1 MSKMILILG
10 STGTGKSTSLRNFK
24 KGEAQVIACS
34 GKDLPIRSDVQVA
47 KPSNYTSLYKA
58 ITATTAP
65 VVVIDDL
72 NYMMVA
78 DEFARAGEK
87 SYDKFTDFAVS
98 LDNVFKLIKAKD
110 ADPDVLA
117 ILKKYDKLSTEE
129 KELKKKIKAEAAELQ
144 MKTKA
149 TIEALTDEEAY
160 ALLRCKWIEPITVGL
175 KKLPGNI
182 VTVFAA
188 KLEALSKKYETTYS
202 EVEQQIKETEGSLSV
217 LIDQLTGS
225 EFDLQG
231 LYEFKKLLGGEE

>member
-110 ADPDVLA
+110 TDQVFYVMAHP
-117 ILKKYDKLSTEE
+117 EE
-129 KELKKKIKAEAAELQ
+129 RSE
-144 MKTKA
+144 MN
-149 TIEALTDEEAY
+149 Y
-160 ALLRCKWIEPITVGL
+160 ALEFKISAG
-175 KKLPGNI
+175 KM
-182 VTVFAA
+182 
-188 KLEALSKKYETTYS
+188 SKKFPIGGLANEVLETTVTEDGEFVFKVKTDGNGVKTPMGMFDTPTVPNDLKAVDKVIRDFYGLTN
-202 EVEQQIKETEGSLSV
+202 KET
-217 LIDQLTGS
+217 
-225 EFDLQG
+225 
-231 LYEFKKLLGGEE
+231 K

>member
-110 ADPDVLA
+110 TDQVFYVMAHP
-117 ILKKYDKLSTEE
+117 EE
-129 KELKKKIKAEAAELQ
+129 RSEMNHALEFKISAGK
-144 MKTKA
+144 M
-149 TIEALTDEEAY
+149 
-160 ALLRCKWIEPITVGL
+160 
-175 KKLPGNI
+175 
-182 VTVFAA
+182 
-188 KLEALSKKYETTYS
+188 SKKFPIGGLANEVLETTVTEDGEFVFKVKTDGNGVKTPMGMFDTPTVPNDLKAVDKVIRDFYGLTN
-202 EVEQQIKETEGSLSV
+202 KET
-217 LIDQLTGS
+217 
-225 EFDLQG
+225 
-231 LYEFKKLLGGEE
+231 K